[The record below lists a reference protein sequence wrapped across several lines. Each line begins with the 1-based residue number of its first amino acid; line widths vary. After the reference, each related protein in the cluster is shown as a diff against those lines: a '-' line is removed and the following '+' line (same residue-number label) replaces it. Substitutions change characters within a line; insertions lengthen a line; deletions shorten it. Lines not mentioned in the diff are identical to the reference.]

1 MFAEFPGILGASQTA
16 QYSVE
21 IWFQVAGLNTPEN
34 CGEWSKTS
42 TFGQEISLACLE
54 HLSLLKLAQTPVVG
68 LVYTKRSV
76 FVFNYGTALNQP
88 MPNPNYTV
96 KVHSIWHGL

>member
-21 IWFQVAGLNTPEN
+21 IWFQVAGSNTSEN

-42 TFGQEISLACLE
+42 TFGQEISVACLE
-54 HLSLLKLAQTPVVG
+54 HLSLSKLAQTPVIG
-68 LVYTKRSV
+68 PVYTKR
-76 FVFNYGTALNQP
+76 
-88 MPNPNYTV
+88 
-96 KVHSIWHGL
+96 

>member
-42 TFGQEISLACLE
+42 TFMQGISTACLE
-54 HLSLLKLAQTPVVG
+54 HLSLSKFAQTPVVG
-68 LVYTKRSV
+68 LAYTKR
-76 FVFNYGTALNQP
+76 
-88 MPNPNYTV
+88 
-96 KVHSIWHGL
+96 